1 MNIFYG
7 DDPKPSPNFSP
18 QDVVKIQLD
27 ALQNNDLLPKDFGI
41 QVAYRFASPE
51 NRRNTGPLERFIQL
65 VKNPLYITLIGF
77 ERAEL
82 GPMMVRGTRAQ
93 QIVNLRRTH
102 GQSAAFVFM
111 LSKQTQGD
119 YANCWMTDGV
129 VPQA

>member
-51 NRRNTGPLERFIQL
+51 NRRNTGKRAIQTELSLL
-65 VKNPLYITLIGF
+65 VGC
-77 ERAEL
+77 
-82 GPMMVRGTRAQ
+82 
-93 QIVNLRRTH
+93 
-102 GQSAAFVFM
+102 
-111 LSKQTQGD
+111 D
-119 YANCWMTDGV
+119 
-129 VPQA
+129 